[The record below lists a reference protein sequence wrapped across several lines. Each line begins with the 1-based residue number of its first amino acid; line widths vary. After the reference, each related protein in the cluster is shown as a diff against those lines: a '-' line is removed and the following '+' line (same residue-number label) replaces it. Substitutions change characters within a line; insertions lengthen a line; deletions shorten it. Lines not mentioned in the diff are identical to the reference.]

1 MFTAIIK
8 KQGLFQG
15 YRSGKQEM
23 AVEEPSVAGRLDV
36 GESLAING
44 VCLSLIKK
52 DRDTLFFNL
61 SDETL
66 KRTTLGLLRP
76 QVPLNLELPLSL
88 STPLS
93 GHLVTGHI
101 DGVGKLL
108 RIKAVGKGKRLTI
121 SYPSELRPYFV
132 PKGSVAIDGVSLTV
146 TDLSSSA
153 FDVEVIPITLEE
165 SNLGTLRRGNAVNIE
180 CDILGK
186 YVYNWISKYP
196 R

>member
-1 MFTAIIK
+1 MFTGIIK
-8 KQGLFQG
+8 NMGLFRG
-15 YRSGKQEM
+15 YRSGKREM
-23 AVEEPSVAGRLDV
+23 VLEEPSVADRLDL

-52 DRDTLFFNL
+52 DRDSLFFNL
-61 SDETL
+61 SEETL
-66 KRTTLGLLRP
+66 KRTTLGQLRP
-76 QVPLNLELPLSL
+76 QQLLNLELPLSL

-101 DGVGKLL
+101 DGMGKIL
-108 RIKAVGKGKRLTI
+108 RIKAMGKGKRFTT
-121 SYPSELRPYFV
+121 SFPSELRPYFV

-146 TDLSSSA
+146 ADLSSST

-165 SNLGTLRRGNAVNIE
+165 TNLNTLRRSDVVNIE
-180 CDILGK
+180 CDIFGK
-186 YVYNWISKYP
+186 YVYNWISKNP